1 MSKTE
6 QVEKLTNYMANF
18 VSYIGKVLP
27 DEYHCK
33 IR

>member
-18 VSYIGKVLP
+18 VVIYRESTAGR
-27 DEYHCK
+27 YHRK